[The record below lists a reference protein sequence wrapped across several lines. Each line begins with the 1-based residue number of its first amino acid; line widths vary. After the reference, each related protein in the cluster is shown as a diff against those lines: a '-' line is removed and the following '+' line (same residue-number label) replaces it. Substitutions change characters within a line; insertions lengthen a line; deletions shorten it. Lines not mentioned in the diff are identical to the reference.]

1 MLPPGLPGWRTRSET
16 FDDILRREVV
26 FLSRNVPG
34 RLDAVEFAVEDVP
47 PSDPAPWEGAAP
59 FGRFFPADRIAAV
72 PARVVVYRRPLQMRA
87 RTRYELEYLLHVVVC
102 EQLSAG
108 LGIAMTDLDPRW
120 R

>member
-1 MLPPGLPGWRTRSET
+1 M
-16 FDDILRREVV
+16 LRREVI

-34 RLDAVEFAVEDVP
+34 QLDRVEFAVEDVP
-47 PSDPAPWEGAAP
+47 PSDPAPWEGNAAP
-59 FGRFFPADRIAAV
+59 FGRFFPADRMAGI
-72 PARVVVYRRPLQMRA
+72 PARVVLYRRPLQIRA
-87 RTRYELEYLLHVVVC
+87 RSRYELEYLVHVVVC